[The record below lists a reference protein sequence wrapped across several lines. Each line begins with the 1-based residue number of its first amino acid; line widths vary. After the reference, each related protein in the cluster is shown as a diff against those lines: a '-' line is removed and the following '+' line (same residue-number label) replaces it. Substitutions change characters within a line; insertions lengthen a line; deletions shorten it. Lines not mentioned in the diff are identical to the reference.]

1 MKIFIGGSKTIKELS
16 PCMTKELDRVCREG
30 YEVLVGDCGGVDRL
44 VQEYLH
50 EQGYTNVTVYVSGDR
65 VRNNVG
71 TYPVRHIN
79 AEGMSGFEFYR
90 QKDIAMANDAD
101 CALMFWNGKSKGT
114 RCNTED
120 MERQGKPVA
129 VIVTQDKE
137 KSMTCFEYL
146 SFIDSKVIREHIR
159 KTDYQFT
166 PAEQAVLIAN
176 SYNKTVDEK
185 LSALEYLYDKYT
197 DKDFGEEKVGM
208 FYGESKM
215 TFRQKLRCY
224 IDGMNRSLALKLSA
238 QRYIFIAAVC
248 EEGYDY
254 SDCEKLYFSSYQQ
267 AYEYLKAQKEYYTD
281 DIPDCR
287 CEYRITVKPEGKRY
301 GYDHTYDND
310 FRLVSADAVLPIDDE
325 QPELDIS
332 QYYVWLPL
340 PFKKGDLVRIRYVD
354 AWCFKQE
361 YAVFSWEADKN
372 NARFLLMRE
381 KHRRQGDYTDMFYPL
396 DYFIEEKNTPI
407 GGTFSYD
414 HYYPLDLDYPE
425 IGELD
430 KVNCGTKYLAMA
442 LDDNSG
448 YSLKELLSD
457 YSWGY
462 FRCRDLDKAN
472 DYLRKKIGEQNG
484 L

>member
-1 MKIFIGGSKTIKELS
+1 MTTHMTTIF
-16 PCMTKELDRVCREG
+16 
-30 YEVLVGDCGGVDRL
+30 
-44 VQEYLH
+44 
-50 EQGYTNVTVYVSGDR
+50 
-65 VRNNVG
+65 
-71 TYPVRHIN
+71 
-79 AEGMSGFEFYR
+79 AF
-90 QKDIAMANDAD
+90 
-101 CALMFWNGKSKGT
+101 
-114 RCNTED
+114 
-120 MERQGKPVA
+120 
-129 VIVTQDKE
+129 
-137 KSMTCFEYL
+137 
-146 SFIDSKVIREHIR
+146 
-159 KTDYQFT
+159 
-166 PAEQAVLIAN
+166 
-176 SYNKTVDEK
+176 
-185 LSALEYLYDKYT
+185 
-197 DKDFGEEKVGM
+197 
-208 FYGESKM
+208 
-215 TFRQKLRCY
+215 
-224 IDGMNRSLALKLSA
+224 
-238 QRYIFIAAVC
+238 
-248 EEGYDY
+248 
-254 SDCEKLYFSSYQQ
+254 
-267 AYEYLKAQKEYYTD
+267 
-281 DIPDCR
+281 
-287 CEYRITVKPEGKRY
+287 
-301 GYDHTYDND
+301 
-310 FRLVSADAVLPIDDE
+310 VSADAVLPIDDE

-361 YAVFSWEADKN
+361 YAVFSWEADEK

-462 FRCRDLDKAN
+462 FRCRDLDKAD